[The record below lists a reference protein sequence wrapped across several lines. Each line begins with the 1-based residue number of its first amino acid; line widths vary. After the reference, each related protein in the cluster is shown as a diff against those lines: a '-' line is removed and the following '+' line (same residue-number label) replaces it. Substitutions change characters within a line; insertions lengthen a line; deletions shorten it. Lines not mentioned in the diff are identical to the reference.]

1 MPAPKENAEVQ
12 SSGVEAPDSK
22 GRVRTGL
29 SSARRLARIA
39 YRDPEHVSERVTLTG
54 AQELGEPALE
64 WASRV
69 QRERPDVAR
78 GVIAEEVRIQTARV
92 ARLDGAVAGTPFL
105 IALVPG
111 YLSYLFQEGVMVR
124 RMAALYGSDPRS
136 LETSARSLV
145 LRGVHPTAEA
155 AQAALLKVGD
165 EPFPEKPTT
174 RRPLKL
180 WVRSVYLLLVFGGFV
195 DPPSDDEGDKGDKY
209 AGWRLKAALGFVIGA
224 AIWVTTWVLPV
235 TFMIAMAWG
244 CESHSR
250 SLGRRT
256 MRFYGGESA
265 IAQAEGGDQSA
276 EDRGRT
282 KRELIGG
289 ALFVVSIAIPIAF
302 IAYADHVRS
311 STGVNW
317 LGALGALVAVSLV
330 IAVSVMARR
339 R

>member
-1 MPAPKENAEVQ
+1 MPSSEETPEVP
-12 SSGVEAPDSK
+12 SSGVEAPDSN
-22 GRVRTGL
+22 GRLKNGL
-29 SSARRLARIA
+29 SSARRLGRIA
-39 YRDPEHVSERVTLTG
+39 YRDPEHVPERITLTG
-54 AQELGEPALE
+54 AQQLGEPTLE

-111 YLSYLFQEGVMVR
+111 YLAYLFQEGVMER
-124 RMAALYGSDPRS
+124 RVAALYGRDPRD
-136 LETSARSLV
+136 LETSARILV
-145 LRGVHPTAEA
+145 LRGVHPTVEA

-165 EPFPEKPTT
+165 DPFPEKPTT
-174 RRPLKL
+174 RRPLRL
-180 WVRSVYLLLVFGGFV
+180 WVHSVYSMLVFGGFL
-195 DPPSDDEGDKGDKY
+195 DPPSDNERDKY
-209 AGWRLKAALGFVIGA
+209 AGWRLKAALGFLIGV

-235 TFMIAMAWG
+235 TFMVAMAWG

-265 IAQAEGGDQSA
+265 IAEAEGGDQGA
-276 EDRGRT
+276 ADRGRT

-289 ALFVVSIAIPIAF
+289 ALFVLSIAIPIAF
-302 IAYADHVRS
+302 IAYADHVS
-311 STGVNW
+311 QSTGINW

-330 IAVSVMARR
+330 IAVTVIARR